1 MKKTIFAAVFAFAVI
16 IGGHQY
22 FKNQA
27 SDNLSGIMKANVE
40 ALADVEDDFDS
51 CKGCSINNDGSF
63 CCAIYYSWGYV
74 VLRADN
80 GFHPGEW
87 E

>member
-27 SDNLSGIMKANVE
+27 SDNLSEIMKANVE
-40 ALADVEDDFDS
+40 ALALEPNNPNEPIYKYYVHPCPELY
-51 CKGCSINNDGSF
+51 KNRCSSIYEEYRPYCYTMSF
-63 CCAIYYSWGYV
+63 C
-74 VLRADN
+74 N
-80 GFHPGEW
+80 
-87 E
+87 